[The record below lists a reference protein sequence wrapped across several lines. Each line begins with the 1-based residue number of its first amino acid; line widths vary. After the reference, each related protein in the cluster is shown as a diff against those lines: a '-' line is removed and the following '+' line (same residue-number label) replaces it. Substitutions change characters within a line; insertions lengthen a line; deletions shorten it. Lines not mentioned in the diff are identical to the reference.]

1 MTHADAALKIT
12 QMMNDIDKEFEKI
25 EQLQKGKYPLL
36 FGCVKDGILYP
47 ELYEKSPFKL
57 MVVLKEPL
65 VDGSRNTQSPLD
77 VDLNIEDVVYK
88 LETHCLKD
96 LNITWKKIA
105 AIAYALK
112 NRCQY
117 SDNLSWTQLREGL
130 SCVSLI
136 CLSKTP
142 WITQADTKDPSYLA
156 RVRDW
161 ESVIKKQFL
170 SIDFDIIVF
179 VQTWDFSSI
188 NPINPHEVWDY
199 KKITDTR
206 MYAHSIIGHKLIRMQ
221 IFRYENSNQII
232 VNGYN
237 SYDDEYSVGLQTE
250 SILDYLNKF

>member
-1 MTHADAALKIT
+1 
-12 QMMNDIDKEFEKI
+12 MMSDIDKEFDKV
-25 EQLQKGKYPLL
+25 EQLQKRKYPLL
-36 FGCVKDGILYP
+36 CGCVKDGILYP
-47 ELYEKSPFKL
+47 EFYEKSPFKL

-65 VDGSRNTQSPLD
+65 VESSGNIQAPLD

-96 LNITWKKIA
+96 LNKTWIKQIA
-105 AIAYALK
+105 GMAYALR
-112 NRCQY
+112 NRCIY
-117 SDNLSWTQLREGL
+117 SENLSWRKLREGL
-130 SCVSLI
+130 SCVSFI
-136 CLSKTP
+136 YLSKTP
-142 WITQADTKDPSYLA
+142 WRTQANTKDPFYLT

-161 ESVIKKQFL
+161 ESVIKKQLL

-188 NPINPHEVWDY
+188 NPINPYEVWDY

-221 IFRYENSNQII
+221 IFRYENSRQII

-237 SYDDEYSVGLQTE
+237 S
-250 SILDYLNKF
+250 